1 MLNLVNKFSIE
12 EALKFG
18 WSTTKLNFSFLVK
31 IILIV
36 AVAYLVSGLIR
47 NGLKDIPVLSF
58 LTAILFWVFHIVL
71 DIGLIKIALKFNGS
85 QKPDFE
91 DLYNHYPLFW
101 QYLAGSLLS
110 GLIVLGGFILLIIPG
125 IYFSVKLQFVQYLIV
140 DRGLGPMEA
149 IQKSWKM
156 TEGSFWNLLILD
168 IILGAIN
175 VLGALALLIGLLW
188 TIPTSSIATAFVY
201 RKLAH

>member
-1 MLNLVNKFSIE
+1 MNRFSIE

-36 AVAYLVSGLIR
+36 AVAYLVSGITR
-47 NGLKDIPVLSF
+47 DGFKDIPLLGF
-58 LTAILFWVFHIVL
+58 LITILFWILHIVL
-71 DIGLIKIALKFNGS
+71 DIGLVKIALKFASS
-85 QKPDFE
+85 QKPNLE

-110 GLIVLGGFILLIIPG
+110 GLIVIGGFILLIIPG

-140 DRGLGPMEA
+140 DEGLGPIEA
-149 IQKSWKM
+149 IQKSWKI
-156 TEGSFWNLLILD
+156 TEGSFWNLLLLD
-168 IILGAIN
+168 IILGVIN
-175 VLGALALLIGLLW
+175 VLGILALLIGLLW
-188 TIPTSSIATAFVY
+188 TIPTTSIATAYVY
-201 RKLAH
+201 RKLTH